1 MCDTFSP
8 LTPPLPIKGDVEQFD
23 ALSRSEQVGS
33 ASLPVY
39 IVLAFLILVSISAT
53 GSVIDIILP
62 PSFLLPACF
71 SYAGDLT
78 LVSKLPEA
86 DPANTVFS
94 EVSMRSAAD
103 LAAVVS
109 TSGELRSPLLL
120 DLH

>member
-1 MCDTFSP
+1 M
-8 LTPPLPIKGDVEQFD
+8 
-23 ALSRSEQVGS
+23 
-33 ASLPVY
+33 
-39 IVLAFLILVSISAT
+39 
-53 GSVIDIILP
+53 
-62 PSFLLPACF
+62 
-71 SYAGDLT
+71 
-78 LVSKLPEA
+78 SKLPEA